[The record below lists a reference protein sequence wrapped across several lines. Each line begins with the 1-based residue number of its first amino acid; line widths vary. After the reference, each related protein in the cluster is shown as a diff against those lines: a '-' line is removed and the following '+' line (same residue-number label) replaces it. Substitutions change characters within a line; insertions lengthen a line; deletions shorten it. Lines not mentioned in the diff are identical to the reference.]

1 MAARL
6 SEEIKLTKKHEEI
19 LAKRTDLLGQM
30 ESGCKQHREKREQHA
45 ILWQSARERNT
56 RLLQDLQKM
65 EERLS
70 ARPRLQPEII
80 NLQTCYWESIEEKIP
95 EWEDFLLGRGP
106 PPSAH
111 RGWSSRSLKRKGAP
125 QDRSKV
131 KVTGLPPRASTK
143 CAS

>member
-30 ESGCKQHREKREQHA
+30 ESGCKQQRENREQRV
-45 ILWQSARERNT
+45 ILWQTAQERNAT
-56 RLLQDLQKM
+56 LLQDLQKM

-70 ARPRLQPEII
+70 ARPLLQPEMIS
-80 NLQTCYWESIEEKIP
+80 LQTRYWESVEEKIP

-106 PPSAH
+106 PPSAR
-111 RGWSSRSLKRKGAP
+111 RGWSSSSLKRKGAP
-125 QDRSKV
+125 QDRSQV
-131 KVTGLPPRASTK
+131 GVTGLPPRASTK
-143 CAS
+143 CVS